1 MHHLSFRSIAA
12 AATLSAIAVT
22 PAAAGGW
29 GYDHYRYQACCTP
42 VFAPPPVVHYD
53 VVPLPIPQEPVLIVN
68 QGPTFPPT
76 IVNYITPTVTY
87 ARLRVFPYGSSG
99 YPAYAV
105 RAPRPRYYDPAPGL
119 GYK

>member
-1 MHHLSFRSIAA
+1 MRYRPFRPIAIAA
-12 AATLSAIAVT
+12 ALSAIAIT

-29 GYDHYRYQACCTP
+29 GHDHYRYQACCTP
-42 VFAPPPVVHYD
+42 VFAPPPVAVPYD
-53 VVPLPIPQEPVLIVN
+53 VIHMPIPQEPVLIVN

-87 ARLRVFPYGSSG
+87 APLRVFPYGASG

-105 RAPRPRYYDPAPGL
+105 RVPRPRYYDPGL